1 MKLNKQT
8 IQVSL
13 ISFIIAFAISFSITS
28 CDSDPSKKVKEEKV
42 QSTKERLKN
51 TGDFPVIE
59 FDKKNHDFGEIKEG
73 LIAETEFIF
82 TNVGQS
88 DLIIL
93 DASGSCGC
101 TVPDYPKNTP
111 IKPGE
116 TGKIIVKFD
125 SNNRPGMQRKAVTL
139 VTNTAK
145 GKQILNIKSIVIP
158 KS

>member
-1 MKLNKQT
+1 MLYHFQLHLAILILQKKLR
-8 IQVSL
+8 
-13 ISFIIAFAISFSITS
+13 
-28 CDSDPSKKVKEEKV
+28 KKKF